1 MPGFTWKASHD
12 RAREGERERA
22 AQMSNIFEQ
31 GKVDMVTRWEVSTA
45 ATMERNAVQKRVVG
59 LRARYQA
66 SVAERR
72 SRLQTLLAADRK
84 ALDDELRSVHE
95 SPEQRAK
102 RLMETAHALRD
113 KREAARLEK
122 VEYELNRQFRQGLD
136 EFRTEDTKARLHD
149 VDKFRHV
156 QMAEKIARKNEEA
169 QMDLDAAEAWR
180 LSLLKG
186 ADRTDRETLAKY
198 AANVETTRV
207 LGTQLV
213 EKGRIVAYKSSQ
225 KAAEE
230 VAMRERWS
238 KRESEERARGVA
250 AEAHQA
256 AELAKMNEWKVDR
269 DGRLAREARV
279 EQEADLERLRATLAR
294 EKAKD
299 DEEAAERERQKLEGR
314 EYQRHL
320 LLQMQKE
327 AEDDSELQRIMK
339 QYEEEKWAKRERQ
352 WGGEREA
359 RERLMTEVFAGRVQ
373 QGEFAKARVA
383 AIAEEDAR
391 YAALVQT
398 QLRAANAA
406 EEHKQVALKQ
416 KHLAYQDE
424 ILEQIEAKRLRE
436 AARVD
441 DINAH
446 HESMLEL
453 QRTHRAKIDHMR
465 ATEAPQVSHARKTG
479 QWYW

>member
-186 ADRTDRETLAKY
+186 ADRTDRETLAKH

-213 EKGRIVAYKSSQ
+213 EKERIVAYKSSQ

-269 DGRLAREARV
+269 DERLAREARV

-406 EEHKQVALKQ
+406 EEQKQVALKQ

>member
-1 MPGFTWKASHD
+1 
-12 RAREGERERA
+12 
-22 AQMSNIFEQ
+22 
-31 GKVDMVTRWEVSTA
+31 
-45 ATMERNAVQKRVVG
+45 
-59 LRARYQA
+59 
-66 SVAERR
+66 
-72 SRLQTLLAADRK
+72 
-84 ALDDELRSVHE
+84 
-95 SPEQRAK
+95 
-102 RLMETAHALRD
+102 
-113 KREAARLEK
+113 
-122 VEYELNRQFRQGLD
+122 
-136 EFRTEDTKARLHD
+136 
-149 VDKFRHV
+149 
-156 QMAEKIARKNEEA
+156 
-169 QMDLDAAEAWR
+169 MDLDAAEAWR